1 MDSGF
6 LLINK
11 PLGDSSFFV
20 IKKLRQITHIKKIG
34 HAGTL
39 DPLAT
44 GLLICAIGREAT
56 RRVDTIKG
64 LDKEYQASIEFGRTS
79 SSYDLDGIITVNNS
93 AVELS
98 KEKIEGTLKG
108 FLGEQEQMP
117 PIFSAKKIHGVAAY
131 KLARR
136 GLEVAV
142 KPATIRIDQ
151 LEILSYKWPVL
162 ELRVTCGPGTYIR
175 SLAHDLGQ
183 TLGTGALLIGLKRT
197 RIGSFTLSEAK
208 ELTDLNNDNWAQF
221 LLPAVDKTE

>member
-20 IKKLRQITHIKKIG
+20 VKKLRQITHVKKIG

-44 GLLICAIGREAT
+44 GLLICAVGRTAT
-56 RRVDTIKG
+56 KQIDQIKG
-64 LDKEYQASIEFGRTS
+64 LTKEYLATIEFGRTS
-79 SSYDLDGIITVNNS
+79 SSYDLDGEITVNNS
-93 AVELS
+93 AIELS
-98 KEKIEGTLKG
+98 KEKIEETLKN
-108 FLGEQEQMP
+108 FLGEQVQMP
-117 PIFSAKKIHGVAAY
+117 PIFSAKKINGVPAY

-142 KPATIRIDQ
+142 KPAKIRINQ

-162 ELRVTCGPGTYIR
+162 ELRVICGAGTYIR

-183 TLGTGALLIGLKRT
+183 KLGPGALLIGLKRT
-197 RIGSFTLSEAK
+197 HIGSFTLSGAK

-221 LLPAVDKTE
+221 LLPTVDKTE